1 MTSGVQGP
9 PASVPEARQ
18 AGEIRARWAWT
29 EECVWTDRML
39 AALETGL
46 KGGKWFSLIDKVYAP
61 ATLQA
66 AFVKVKR
73 NQGAAGVD
81 HQSIDAF
88 EKKLSVNLAELSEE
102 LRDGSYRPQAVRRKW
117 ISKGPGSGDRPLGIP
132 TVRDRVV
139 QGALRSVLEPI
150 FERTFSEHSYGFRPE
165 RGCKLALR
173 EVEGHLKM
181 GHSHVVDADL
191 KSYFDTISHERL
203 MTLVAEQVSDGQVL
217 SLVRMM
223 LQQGVLDDGDL
234 WLPEEEGTPQG
245 SVISPLLANIFL
257 NPLDHLLA
265 SRGMKMVRYADD
277 FVVMCESRK
286 QAGEALEFIGAWVKE
301 AGLTLHPE
309 KTRLVDMSRP
319 GAGFDFLG
327 YHFEAGSKTP
337 RKKSME
343 KLKDRIREHTQRN
356 NGHSIENIIKKL
368 NGTLRGWF
376 EYFKHSPSR
385 VFPQVDYM
393 VRRRLR
399 AILRKQRGQAPS
411 LLANQIWPNK
421 FFSAHGLFSVVT
433 AREAFCQS
441 STR

>member
-1 MTSGVQGP
+1 MPRNIQFP
-9 PASVPEARQ
+9 PASVPVARQ
-18 AGEIRARWAWT
+18 AGEVRSRWEWT

-39 AALETGL
+39 ATLETGV

-66 AFVKVKR
+66 AFARVKR

-88 EKKLSVNLAELSEE
+88 EKKLSANLAELSEE
-102 LRDGSYRPQAVRRKW
+102 LRGGSYRPRAVLRKW
-117 ISKGPGSGDRPLGIP
+117 ISKGPGGGKRPLGIP

-150 FERTFSEHSYGFRPE
+150 FERTFSEHSYGFRPQ
-165 RGCKLALR
+165 RGCKDALR
-173 EVEGHLKM
+173 EVEMHLKT
-181 GHSHVVDADL
+181 GHGHIVDADL

-203 MTLVAEQVSDGQVL
+203 MSLVAEQVSDGQVL
-217 SLVRMM
+217 SVVRMM
-223 LQQGVLDDGDL
+223 LQQGVLDDGDQ
-234 WLPEEEGTPQG
+234 WTPEGGTPQG

-257 NPLDHLLA
+257 NPLDQLLA

-277 FVVMCESRK
+277 FVVTCDSRK
-286 QAGEALEFIGAWVKE
+286 QAAEALEIIGAWVKE
-301 AGLTLHPE
+301 AELTLHPE
-309 KTRLVDMSRP
+309 KTRLVDMSQP

-356 NGHSIENIIKKL
+356 NGYGIEHIIKKL

-376 EYFKHSPSR
+376 EYFKNSNSR

-411 LLANQIWPNK
+411 LLANRIWPNK
-421 FFSAHGLFSVVT
+421 FFSARGLFSVVT
-433 AREAFCQS
+433 AREALCQS